1 MKKLIVIFLTLSCI
15 VGLLTACS
23 VKSDKAKI
31 AFSFDTNGNY
41 TGFSSLPTD
50 YTIEDAKKDGY
61 FVREGMEVIAN
72 GEVWDDF
79 IETAAHGND
88 ADIRM
93 TTFYTEE
100 GETSGPFFRDLFFNE
115 GYYYLFDG
123 SSENQEKQPFLYLL
137 TLEGK
142 FGSPLRDSGV
152 VVLTDDNSLTFSVV
166 MKSMYSS
173 NMDYIQSVSPY
184 RLVMFQ

>member
-1 MKKLIVIFLTLSCI
+1 MKKMVVLFLTVSFI
-15 VGLLTACS
+15 VEVITACS

-31 AFSFDTNGNY
+31 VFSFDTNGNY

-50 YTIEDAKKDGY
+50 YTIEEAEKEGY
-61 FVREGMEVIAN
+61 FVKEGMEVIAN
-72 GEVWDDF
+72 NEVWDSF
-79 IETAAHGND
+79 IEQAAHGND
-88 ADIRM
+88 VGIRM
-93 TTFYTEE
+93 ATFYIEE
-100 GETSGPFFRDLFFNE
+100 ETSGPFFCDLFFNE

-123 SSENQEKQPFLYLL
+123 SSDNLEKQPFLYLL

-142 FGSPLRDSGV
+142 FGIPLRDSGV
-152 VVLTDDNSLTFSVV
+152 VVLTDDSTLTFPVV

-173 NMDYIQSVSPY
+173 SMDFIQSVSTY